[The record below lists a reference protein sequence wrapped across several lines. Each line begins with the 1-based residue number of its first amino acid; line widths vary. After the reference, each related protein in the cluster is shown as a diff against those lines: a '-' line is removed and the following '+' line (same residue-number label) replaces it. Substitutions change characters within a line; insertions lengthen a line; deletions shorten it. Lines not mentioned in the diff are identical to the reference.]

1 MVLLHVSLHRK
12 EIIQAEVCGDTE
24 LVSKSHGGGRY
35 GDRGKFGNL
44 HRDDAVQVSLLYL
57 GHKLFHSTIII
68 PD

>member
-1 MVLLHVSLHRK
+1 MSASIEKKSFRQRSV
-12 EIIQAEVCGDTE
+12 ETTE

>member
-1 MVLLHVSLHRK
+1 MSASIEKKSFRQRSV
-12 EIIQAEVCGDTE
+12 ETTE
-24 LVSKSHGGGRY
+24 LVSKRHGVGRY